1 MIKIKYEKIYDF
13 NKPTAIYCQI
23 AISVLA
29 EIYRTNYRY
38 KGIKLKI
45 KSVEAI
51 IKNRVSY
58 PYQLLSNKQIKG
70 FNFTTEQGRFKIQLV
85 DENGKHPYFYLI
97 SLMNRYI
104 RSDIK
109 VENFIVKEIEQV
121 KSDVSFTETYFATL
135 LNKTTPPKV
144 SSGVIHANQIT
155 ASSGNNLWQQLKIIN
170 LK

>member
-1 MIKIKYEKIYDF
+1 
-13 NKPTAIYCQI
+13 
-23 AISVLA
+23 
-29 EIYRTNYRY
+29 
-38 KGIKLKI
+38 
-45 KSVEAI
+45 
-51 IKNRVSY
+51 
-58 PYQLLSNKQIKG
+58 
-70 FNFTTEQGRFKIQLV
+70 
-85 DENGKHPYFYLI
+85 
-97 SLMNRYI
+97 MNRFI
-104 RSDIK
+104 RSDVK